1 MIALKK
7 SEVKMWTS
15 LMLLLAM
22 FNHEGM
28 NTINFEAFRHRDY
41 DWNSSTKLI
50 SQNPLNERPGLFF
63 VRKSCVGLQGCFFL
77 NETSGVIYNT
87 SNGEQGTL
95 HF

>member
-41 DWNSSTKLI
+41 D
-50 SQNPLNERPGLFF
+50 
-63 VRKSCVGLQGCFFL
+63 
-77 NETSGVIYNT
+77 
-87 SNGEQGTL
+87 
-95 HF
+95 